1 MCVMAGF
8 GCMCHHRLVACSAA
22 LTQVDSLA
30 NDAAV
35 ACTLP
40 ANAVQALTSNDL
52 EEQAYILRTM
62 LKLQCG
68 NGLMHES
75 VSTQNLAQCTR
86 PVFEWANAMLVR
98 HACTAAQHPHTSG
111 CKPVSLKKQL
121 PGRTV
126 AGDTAYLLT
135 GPAGLLLQHQ
145 LRCLPHCRCLPHSRC
160 LLSFPAG
167 GAG

>member
-1 MCVMAGF
+1 M
-8 GCMCHHRLVACSAA
+8 
-22 LTQVDSLA
+22 
-30 NDAAV
+30 
-35 ACTLP
+35 
-40 ANAVQALTSNDL
+40 

-121 PGRTV
+121 PGRTI
-126 AGDTAYLLT
+126 AGDTAYLLA

-145 LRCLPHCRCLPHSRC
+145 CAACHTAGACHTVDVCCPFLQVVLVENLLGDNCEEAAEAHRLATIKVWLRYCH
-160 LLSFPAG
+160 A
-167 GAG
+167 